1 MTNYMENLTKNLDA
15 MYAGKIGS
23 AILKQDEHVT
33 LFLSAITVGKSTFI
47 YGDYTYDG
55 KIPSEKLELLAIIT
69 ENLKVVFNRYML
81 FKTFDEIP
89 EDYICVN
96 DYIAKLNNNEVSEK
110 YTELYNTLP
119 TEKISPEYEKEYA
132 QEARYNLLVSRKSKN
147 FEMPELINE
156 NNVKSI
162 LAGYTTPE
170 EITFDY
176 VSNKKEQIIAGKS
189 HREYIKKLIAEKSVV
204 EPWEL
209 ELSEN
214 LRKLDAK
221 SVTVEFSFNEKSAVG
236 KINPKDLLRML
247 ANKLNISDWDFAN
260 GTEGG
265 KVIAELGVDYDNR
278 LKCEHITKICYR
290 GKSLF
295 EKINNGK

>member
-23 AILKQDEHVT
+23 AILKQNEHVT

-132 QEARYNLLVSRKSKN
+132 QEARYNLLVSGKSKN
-147 FEMPELINE
+147 FEMPKLINKD
-156 NNVKSI
+156 NVKSI

-170 EITFDY
+170 EITLDY
-176 VSNKKEQIIAGKS
+176 VSNKKEQIIAEKS
-189 HREYIKKLIAEKSVV
+189 RREYIKKLMTKKSVA

-221 SVTVEFSFNEKSAVG
+221 SVTAEFYFNGKSASG
-236 KINPKDLLRML
+236 KIDSEDILRTL
-247 ANKLNISDWDFAN
+247 ANKSDISSWNFSNGAEGKKVLAHLGADW
-260 GTEGG
+260 
-265 KVIAELGVDYDNR
+265 KNR
-278 LKCEHITKICYR
+278 LTCDHIQKITYR
-290 GKSLF
+290 GKTVF
-295 EKINNGK
+295 ERK